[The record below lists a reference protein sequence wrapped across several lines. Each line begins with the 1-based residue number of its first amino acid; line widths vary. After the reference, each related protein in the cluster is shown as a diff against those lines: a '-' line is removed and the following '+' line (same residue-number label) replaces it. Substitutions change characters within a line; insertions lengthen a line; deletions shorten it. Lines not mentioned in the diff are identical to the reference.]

1 MMGLSLRLQR
11 RKQSDSR
18 GFGDFVSA
26 PVPLRVHVC
35 AYVSLWASPCVYVC
49 ACVPVCDEIS
59 LYNHDETQ
67 GPGQSDHLIENTLPV
82 QRTHSLGS
90 GFFFSGRSKQG
101 DMPAFFLLSHPTSF
115 SQSTLRT
122 SQSRSTAV
130 RHHQRERA
138 RDGRWRGT
146 RMRGQA
152 RRGCARASA
161 WACPAGR
168 PSHHSSDAPLNRWRH
183 HTGCSG
189 Y

>member
-1 MMGLSLRLQR
+1 MCRWGPKGDAREMWWWVYVGGLVKMMGLSLRLQR

-101 DMPAFFLLSHPTSF
+101 DMPAFFLLSHLKS
-115 SQSTLRT
+115 
-122 SQSRSTAV
+122 
-130 RHHQRERA
+130 
-138 RDGRWRGT
+138 
-146 RMRGQA
+146 
-152 RRGCARASA
+152 
-161 WACPAGR
+161 
-168 PSHHSSDAPLNRWRH
+168 
-183 HTGCSG
+183 
-189 Y
+189 